1 MERTGQ
7 ESRPPNWLS
16 WLQRDDSAS
25 LAFFLGA
32 AALIVLGVTEGL
44 IMVIQFVFPDFLAGI
59 PWLVFGR
66 IRQSHTNTVMFGF
79 LSMGQIGFW
88 YYVIPRLVG
97 RKLWSESLG
106 VAAAILWG
114 IAVTI
119 GVLLELFGFS
129 QGREYAE
136 MVYGVDVAIIVV
148 CIMNLVNLFIT
159 ISKRVEQKLYS
170 AVWYITGAL
179 MWFPMLYFIGNVMWD
194 PPTGSL
200 TGINDSIFNW
210 FYGHN
215 VLGLW
220 FTPGLLVVSYF
231 LIPRETQTPL
241 YSHFLSLI
249 AFWGLVLFY
258 TGVGG
263 HHLEWAPIPYWVKTI
278 AVAESIGMAITI
290 VAFMMNMW
298 LTMRGNWN
306 KIMTSIPLRFAVL
319 SAAAY
324 VLVSFQGTH
333 EALRSINL
341 LTHFTQYVTAHA
353 HLSLLFFGAS
363 AVMAASYYCIPRIL
377 HVSVYSRA
385 LANVG
390 FIIYVIGFS
399 FFFAGFI
406 LVGLTQGAS
415 WVHIGLPVWTTLPG
429 IRPYLALRASGGMV
443 LWVGF
448 ILFVINIFAT
458 VIVHRPAVEMPVVR
472 APQPQTG
479 LSTSGTPAD

>member
-1 MERTGQ
+1 MESVGQ
-7 ESRPPNWLS
+7 NNRPAWLVR
-16 WLQRDDSAS
+16 LTRDDSAS

-32 AALIVLGVTEGL
+32 TILIVLGITEGL

-66 IRQSHTNTVMFGF
+66 LRQSHTNTVMFGF
-79 LSMGQIGFW
+79 LSMGQMGFW
-88 YYVIPRLVG
+88 YFVVPRLTG
-97 RKLWSESLG
+97 RKLWSEPLG
-106 VAAAILWG
+106 VAAALLWG
-114 IAVTI
+114 LAVAA
-119 GVLLELFGFS
+119 GVILELFGFS

-136 MVYGVDVAIIVV
+136 MIYAVDVAVIVV
-148 CIMNLVNLFIT
+148 CIMNLINLLTT
-159 ISKRVEQKLYS
+159 ISKRVEQKLF
-170 AVWYITGAL
+170 VVLWYITGAL
-179 MWFPMLYFIGNVMWD
+179 IWFPILYFIGNVMWN
-194 PPTGSL
+194 PPSGSL

-220 FTPGLLVVSYF
+220 FTPGLIGVIYYLV
-231 LIPRETQTPL
+231 PRETQTPL
-241 YSHFLSLI
+241 YSHFLGLI

-278 AVAESIGMAITI
+278 AVAESIGMSITI
-290 VAFMMNMW
+290 VAFMMNIW

-306 KIMTSIPLRFAVL
+306 KVMTSIPLRFAIL

-333 EALRSINL
+333 EALRSVNL

-363 AVMAASYYCIPRIL
+363 AVMGAAYYCIPRMLNI
-377 HVSVYSRA
+377 SIFSRT

-390 FIIYVIGFS
+390 FIVYVIGFS
-399 FFFAGFI
+399 VFFMGFL
-406 LVGLTQGAS
+406 LVGLTQGTD

-429 IRPYLALRASGGMV
+429 IRPYLALRAAGGIV

-448 ILFVINIFAT
+448 ICFVVNIFAT
-458 VIVHRPAVEMPVVR
+458 VIVRRPALVPPQV

-479 LSTSGTPAD
+479 FETSGSPAD